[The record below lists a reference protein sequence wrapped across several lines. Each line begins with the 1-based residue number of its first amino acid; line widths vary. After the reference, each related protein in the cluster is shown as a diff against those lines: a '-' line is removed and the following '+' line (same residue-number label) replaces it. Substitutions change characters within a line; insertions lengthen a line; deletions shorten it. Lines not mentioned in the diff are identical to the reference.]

1 MIQAVAYFAIV
12 APSLA
17 FANNPIQSCDNLTA
31 RDWSNERILNI
42 FLSKLEIIM
51 NKLIYYGAIAM
62 LSLLASASA
71 SAAATVSYVN
81 PDKMTDV
88 PRDKSDRQWMETT
101 LLEHFNKLAAKL
113 PAGQDLKVEILDIDL
128 AGEVFPRVPVQN
140 VRVYKDRNDRVQI
153 HLRFSIE
160 QDGKVV
166 RSGER
171 QLTDAGY
178 LMDRN
183 HYTTNE
189 IYSYEKQLLD
199 DWFRKEVIAAR

>member
-1 MIQAVAYFAIV
+1 
-12 APSLA
+12 
-17 FANNPIQSCDNLTA
+17 
-31 RDWSNERILNI
+31 
-42 FLSKLEIIM
+42 M
-51 NKLIYYGAIAM
+51 NKLIYYGAIAV

-88 PRDKSDRQWMETT
+88 PRDKRDREWMETT

-140 VRVYKDRNDRVQI
+140 VRIFKDRNDRMQI
-153 HLRFSIE
+153 HLRYSIE
-160 QDGKVV
+160 QDGKVM

-171 QLTDAGY
+171 HLTDASY
-178 LMDRN
+178 LMDAKR
-183 HYTTNE
+183 YSNE
-189 IYSYEKQLLD
+189 LYAHEKQLLD
-199 DWFRKEVIAAR
+199 DWFRKEVVAAR